1 MTIIPL
7 WVKALAV
14 AIAIALMGLAIHR
27 LDLSRQ
33 DIGYQRAVAVYDK
46 KLLAAQADAKA
57 ISDAWIERQRK
68 EREEANERF
77 NARDAA
83 YAALS
88 RTTDGLRSAATNYGN
103 GLPDDTLTA
112 CRARADT
119 LVDLFGQCSEALR
132 DMAKAADGQF
142 IDAIS
147 CRNQWPTLKR

>member
-7 WVKALAV
+7 WAKALAV
-14 AIAIALMGLAIHR
+14 AIAIALVGLAIHR

-33 DIGYQRAVAVYDK
+33 EIGYQRAVAEYNV
-46 KLLAAQADAKA
+46 KLIAAQADARA
-57 ISDAWIERQRK
+57 QEVAWQSKQKLEQEK
-68 EREEANERF
+68 TNEQLL
-77 NARDAA
+77 ARDAA

-88 RTTDGLRSAATNYGN
+88 RTTDGLRSAATNYDN
-103 GLPDDTLTA
+103 GLATDTIAT
-112 CRARADT
+112 CRARAAT

-132 DMAKAADGQF
+132 DMASAADGQF